1 MYMKFHALSI
11 IIINSNRSR
20 SHENFMVNVEDIFCC
35 TELISV
41 PRNYKNNQIL
51 VDRFTYSLT
60 NYEPT

>member
-1 MYMKFHALSI
+1 MYMKLHALSNV
-11 IIINSNRSR
+11 IINSKRTR
-20 SHENFMVNVEDIFCC
+20 LHENSMDNVEDIFCC

>member
-20 SHENFMVNVEDIFCC
+20 SHENSMDNVEDNFCC
-35 TELISV
+35 TEFIPV
-41 PRNYKNNQIL
+41 PRNYKNNQII

-60 NYEPT
+60 YYKPT